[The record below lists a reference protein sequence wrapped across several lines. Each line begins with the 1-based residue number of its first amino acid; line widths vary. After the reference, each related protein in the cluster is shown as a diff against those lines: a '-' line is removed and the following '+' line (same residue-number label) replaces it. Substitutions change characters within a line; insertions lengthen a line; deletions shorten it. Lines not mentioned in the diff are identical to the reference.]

1 MGLTGIHVIVCDDH
15 RTMRDALARFLGA
28 QEGIASTSEAA
39 DADEAIR
46 LIRTGADLL
55 LLDLRLGHGENG
67 LEVLEALHNLGATV
81 PVLVMSGA
89 GDLDLVARALSLGA
103 LGYVPKT
110 ASPQELHNAV
120 VSVARGEAVIPE
132 EVLGPLLRRLRAE
145 LRNSDE
151 ARLTLARLTAREREV
166 LDLLAHGVG
175 RLEIA
180 RRLNVS
186 GNTVRTH
193 LRHLMEKLG
202 VKSQLAAAA
211 RARELAE
218 ALDSSRVRSKASLP
232 LTIDLRDDEESHT
245 TSA

>member
-1 MGLTGIHVIVCDDH
+1 MSVTGIHVVICDDH
-15 RTMRDALARFLGA
+15 RTMRDALARFLSS
-28 QEGIASTSEAA
+28 QDGIASTSEAA

-46 LIRTGADLL
+46 MVRAGAHLL
-55 LLDLRLGHGENG
+55 LLDLRLGDGESG
-67 LEVLEALHNLGATV
+67 LEVLEALRNLGATV

-89 GDLDLVARALSLGA
+89 DDLDMVAKALSLGA
-103 LGYVPKT
+103 LGYVPKS
-110 ASPQELHNAV
+110 ASPQQLYDAV
-120 VSVARGEAVIPE
+120 VNVSRGVAVIPE
-132 EVLGPLLRRLRAE
+132 GVLGPLLRRLRAE

-151 ARLTLARLTAREREV
+151 ARLTLSSLTAREREV

-180 RRLNVS
+180 HRLNVS

-202 VKSQLAAAA
+202 VNSQLAAAA

-218 ALDSSRVRSKASLP
+218 AVDASRVTATAPSP
-232 LTIDLRDDEESHT
+232 LTLDIRDVVESQC
-245 TSA
+245 TSS